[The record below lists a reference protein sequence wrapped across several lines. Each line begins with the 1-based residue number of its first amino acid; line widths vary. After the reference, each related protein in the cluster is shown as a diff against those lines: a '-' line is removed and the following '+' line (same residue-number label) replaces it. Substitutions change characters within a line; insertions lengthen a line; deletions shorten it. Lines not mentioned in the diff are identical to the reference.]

1 MVVVV
6 VVGTASQVRTRFETA
21 MSSSVAPTAIT
32 NFNVM
37 LVAFPWLF
45 TKASKAIVFVLE
57 CVMLVL

>member
-1 MVVVV
+1 MV

-37 LVAFPWLF
+37 LVAFPWLL
-45 TKASKAIVFVLE
+45 TKASKALAFLYLSVG
-57 CVMLVL
+57 C